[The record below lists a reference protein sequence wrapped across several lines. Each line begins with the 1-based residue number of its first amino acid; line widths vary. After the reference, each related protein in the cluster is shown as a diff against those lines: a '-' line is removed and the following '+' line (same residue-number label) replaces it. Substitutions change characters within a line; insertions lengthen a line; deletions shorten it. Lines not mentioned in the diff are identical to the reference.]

1 MKIPVSR
8 LTKILSRLQSTVSK
22 MEFKHV
28 SVLLDESIENL
39 RIKPDGIYVDGTLGR
54 GGHTEQILKRLT
66 TGKVIAVDKDIEAIK
81 LVEERL
87 KEYGDK
93 LILVHEDFKNL
104 TEILDGLEIKEVD
117 GVLLDL
123 GVSSYQIDNPERGF
137 SYRYDA
143 KLDMRMDQSQYL
155 TAFNVINEYNEK
167 QLSDIFFKYG
177 EERYSNRI
185 ANNIVKYR
193 NEQSIRTT
201 KQLVEI
207 IEKSLPQKEL
217 HKGSHPAKKIFQAV
231 RIEVNQELKD
241 LDKIIEDLA
250 LRLRVGGRICVISFH
265 SLEDRIVKQAFKY
278 LELDCIC
285 DKSAPICTC
294 NKRQEVKIIT
304 KKPILPSEKELEEN
318 PRSQSAKLRVCERI

>member
-1 MKIPVSR
+1 
-8 LTKILSRLQSTVSK
+8 
-22 MEFKHV
+22 MEFKHI
-28 SVLLDESIENL
+28 SVLKDECIENL
-39 RIKPDGIYVDGTLGR
+39 NINPDGIYVDGTLGR
-54 GGHTEQILKRLT
+54 GGHSEEILKRLT
-66 TGKVIAVDKDIEAIK
+66 TGKLIAVDKDIEAINTAQ
-81 LVEERL
+81 ERL

-93 LILVHEDFKNL
+93 LILVHDDFKNL
-104 TEILDGLEIKEVD
+104 MDVLDGLSIDKID

-155 TAFNVINEYNEK
+155 TAFNVINEYNEA
-167 QLSDIFFKYG
+167 QLADIFFKYG
-177 EERYSNRI
+177 EERFSKRI
-185 ANNIVKYR
+185 ARNIVEYR
-193 NEQSIRTT
+193 NKQSIRTT

-207 IEKSLPQKEL
+207 IEKSLPEKEL
-217 HKGSHPAKKIFQAV
+217 HKGSHPAKKVFQAV

-241 LDKIIEDLA
+241 LDKIIQDLA
-250 LRLRVGGRICVISFH
+250 LRLKFGGRMCVISFH

-294 NKRQEVKIIT
+294 NKRQDVKIIT
-304 KKPILPSEKELEEN
+304 KKPILPKTEELEFN
-318 PRSQSAKLRVCERI
+318 KRAQSAKLRVVERI

>member
-1 MKIPVSR
+1 
-8 LTKILSRLQSTVSK
+8 
-22 MEFKHV
+22 MEFKHI
-28 SVLLDESIENL
+28 SVLKDECITNL
-39 RIKPDGIYVDGTLGR
+39 NIKPDGIYIDGTLGR
-54 GGHTEQILKRLT
+54 GGHSEEILKRLT
-66 TGKVIAVDKDIEAIK
+66 TGKLIAVDKDIEAINTAQ
-81 LVEERL
+81 ERL

-93 LILVHEDFKNL
+93 LILVHDDFKNL
-104 TEILDGLEIKEVD
+104 MDVLDGLSIEKID

-155 TAFNVINEYNEK
+155 TAFNVINEYNEA
-167 QLSDIFFKYG
+167 QLADIFFKYG
-177 EERYSNRI
+177 EERFSKRI
-185 ANNIVKYR
+185 ARNIVEYR
-193 NEQSIRTT
+193 NKQSIRTT

-207 IEKSLPQKEL
+207 IEKSLPEKEL
-217 HKGSHPAKKIFQAV
+217 HKGSHPAKRVFQAV

-241 LDKIIEDLA
+241 LDRIIQDLA
-250 LRLRVGGRICVISFH
+250 LRLKVGGRMCVISFH

-294 NKRQEVKIIT
+294 NKRQDVKIIT
-304 KKPILPSEKELEEN
+304 KKPILPKEEELEYN
-318 PRSQSAKLRVCERI
+318 KRAQSAKLRVVERI